1 MDTVIDDAIRRKVS
15 VDTGMVATAAA
26 QKQMLAA
33 LEKVAAS
40 SPPDLAR
47 YKLSLEQAIET
58 TRDSLELAAEDMKDR
73 TAEVRAKDAKEQKER
88 ESLMRPE
95 EVRSK
100 RAAEKKETEEKKK
113 VPTLRR
119 PGESAKEK
127 P

>member
-1 MDTVIDDAIRRKVS
+1 
-15 VDTGMVATAAA
+15 
-26 QKQMLAA
+26 
-33 LEKVAAS
+33 
-40 SPPDLAR
+40 
-47 YKLSLEQAIET
+47 
-58 TRDSLELAAEDMKDR
+58 
-73 TAEVRAKDAKEQKER
+73 VRAKDAKEQKER

-119 PGESAKEK
+119 PDEDTKEK